1 MLVRHDDG
9 RKLPRVEIRMRR
21 ATVLILLS
29 ASLLSAPSSSL
40 GHIWSLLASLWT
52 ASDSIRG
59 VQPPPTTDEGCILD
73 PDGKPRCT
81 PGS

>member
-1 MLVRHDDG
+1 
-9 RKLPRVEIRMRR
+9 MRR

-40 GHIWSLLASLWT
+40 GHIWNLLASLWT
-52 ASDSIRG
+52 APDSVGPETI
-59 VQPPPTTDEGCILD
+59 PPAPTADEGCGLD

>member
-1 MLVRHDDG
+1 
-9 RKLPRVEIRMRR
+9 MRR
-21 ATVLILLS
+21 AMVLILLS

-40 GHIWSLLASLWT
+40 SQIWSLLASLWT
-52 ASDSIRG
+52 APDS
-59 VQPPPTTDEGCILD
+59 VETVHHPAPTADEGCGLD

>member
-1 MLVRHDDG
+1 
-9 RKLPRVEIRMRR
+9 MRR

-52 ASDSIRG
+52 APDSV
-59 VQPPPTTDEGCILD
+59 VQPTPTLDAGCILD

>member
-1 MLVRHDDG
+1 MRH
-9 RKLPRVEIRMRR
+9 

-29 ASLLSAPSSSL
+29 ALLLSAPSSSL
-40 GHIWSLLASLWT
+40 SQIWSLLGRMWPAG
-52 ASDSIRG
+52 DSIQRDHP
-59 VQPPPTTDEGCILD
+59 VPTLDEGCILD

>member
-1 MLVRHDDG
+1 
-9 RKLPRVEIRMRR
+9 MRR

-40 GHIWSLLASLWT
+40 GHIWSLLASLWSAP
-52 ASDSIRG
+52 ASSGGIHP
-59 VQPPPTTDEGCILD
+59 VPTTDEGCGLD

>member
-1 MLVRHDDG
+1 
-9 RKLPRVEIRMRR
+9 MRR

-29 ASLLSAPSSSL
+29 ASLLSAPTSSL
-40 GHIWSLLASLWT
+40 SQIWSLFASLWT
-52 ASDSIRG
+52 APDSIDTDRH
-59 VQPPPTTDEGCILD
+59 VPTLDAGCILD

>member
-1 MLVRHDDG
+1 
-9 RKLPRVEIRMRR
+9 MRR

-40 GHIWSLLASLWT
+40 GHIWNLLASLWT
-52 ASDSIRG
+52 APDSVGPVHHPI
-59 VQPPPTTDEGCILD
+59 PTADEGCILD

>member
-1 MLVRHDDG
+1 
-9 RKLPRVEIRMRR
+9 MRR

-40 GHIWSLLASLWT
+40 GHIWNLLASLW
-52 ASDSIRG
+52 AAPDSFG
-59 VQPPPTTDEGCILD
+59 TVHPAPTVDEGCGLD
-73 PDGKPRCT
+73 PSGKPRCT